1 MAPILKNQLRYLAAA
16 ALLAGSSALCIV
28 NGVAEDIVVE
38 FDPARTKVEFT
49 LADVLHTVHGEFKLT
64 KGSLT
69 FDRETGAASGTL
81 VIDATSG
88 NSGNSARD
96 SRMHKNILESQ
107 KFPEITFVPQRV
119 KGQFAPHGESRIE
132 VEGTFTIHGV
142 GHPLALATK
151 VNAKDGQVYAVT
163 HFVVP
168 YVEWGMKNP
177 STFILRVSDKVDI
190 DIHAAGRVV
199 GGKE

>member
-1 MAPILKNQLRYLAAA
+1 MLPILKNSLRCLAAA
-16 ALLAGSSALCIV
+16 ALLAGLLALCIV
-28 NGVAEDIVVE
+28 NVAAENIVVE
-38 FDPARTKVEFT
+38 FDPAQTKVEFT

-69 FDRETGAASGTL
+69 FDRATGAATGAL

-107 KFPEITFVPQRV
+107 KFPEITFMPQRL
-119 KGQFAPHGESRIE
+119 KGQFAPHGESRVE
-132 VEGTFTIHGV
+132 VEGTFIIHGAA
-142 GHPLALATK
+142 HPLALVTK
-151 VNAKDGQVYAVT
+151 VNAKDGQVYAAT

-190 DIHAAGRVV
+190 DILAAGHVAA
-199 GGKE
+199 GKE